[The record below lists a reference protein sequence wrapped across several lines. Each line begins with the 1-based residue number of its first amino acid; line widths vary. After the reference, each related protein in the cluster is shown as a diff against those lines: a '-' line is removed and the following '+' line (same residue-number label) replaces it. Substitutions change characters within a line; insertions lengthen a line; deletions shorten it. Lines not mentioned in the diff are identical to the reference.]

1 MTIEICNFLDCL
13 IQQPWLTRGGIY
25 LLYDFAP
32 FVRNIRNN
40 TLTEKRKNS
49 YFMKEEQRN
58 R

>member
-1 MTIEICNFLDCL
+1 MTIEISNFLDYL

-25 LLYDFAP
+25 LLYDFAY

-40 TLTEKRKNS
+40 TLTEK
-49 YFMKEEQRN
+49 MKELVFYERGTN